1 MRAADLSETTLERA
15 QHPSLFFR
23 HYRAD
28 DEKARMVIVHG
39 LGEHSGRYLELADH
53 LAELGISLWLL
64 DFRGHGRSGGKRG
77 HTDSFDDYARDVGD
91 VLDQARRKHA
101 PKVPMFLLGH
111 SMGGLVSILA
121 ALKYQDVLDG
131 LVLSSPAVG
140 VAAHL
145 PIYKKV
151 ALHCLARLAPRLG
164 IHNELDPHHV
174 SRDPETVK
182 RYMADPLVHDRVSVT
197 WYVQFMAA
205 IEQAF
210 NRAAELQLPTLIQAA
225 GDDRLVSTKAV
236 ELFFEKL
243 VMPDRQLTVFK
254 DLFQEIY
261 NETAAERQTVISA
274 LTAWLQDRIAA

>member
-15 QHPSLFFR
+15 QHPPLFFR

-53 LAELGISLWLL
+53 LADLGISLWIL
-64 DFRGHGRSGGKRG
+64 DLRGHGRSGGKRG
-77 HTDSFDDYARDVGD
+77 HADSFDDYTRDVGD
-91 VLDQARRKHA
+91 VLDQARRNLA
-101 PKVPMFLLGH
+101 DKVPLFLLGH
-111 SMGGLVSILA
+111 SMGGLVSILT
-121 ALKYQDVLDG
+121 ALNYQDALDG

-140 VAAHL
+140 VTAHL
-145 PIYKKV
+145 PIYKKL

-182 RYMADPLVHDRVSVT
+182 RYMSDPLVHDRVST
-197 WYVQFMAA
+197 SWFVQFMAA
-205 IEQAF
+205 MEQVF
-210 NRAAELQLPTLIQAA
+210 NRAAELRLPTLIQAA

-236 ELFFEKL
+236 EQFFEKL
-243 VMPDRQLTVFK
+243 VMPDRQLTVFQ
-254 DLFQEIY
+254 DLFHEIY
-261 NETAAERQTVISA
+261 NETASDRQAVIAA